1 MRRRSPAE
9 GEGVGAVGVRRRA
22 TVEPEVRS
30 DTIGG
35 LRMAHVWMAIAIVT
49 PLFVAFMSM
58 MPATD
63 LAYQI
68 RAGDIMW
75 RTHAV
80 LRTDVFT
87 FTVPG
92 ADWLNQQWG
101 AQLLL
106 GSTYRVGGW
115 NAIAFLYGAL
125 TTAAFAFLFF
135 ACRRRGASA
144 RASAILTV
152 AGFWVARENL
162 AMRPQLIA
170 VLLFTVTLW
179 LLAGRRT
186 HPRALWVIPVLMVVW
201 VNVHGSFVLVPVL
214 LALAW
219 LEDRKESAETAR
231 TILAVCGVS
240 LLATLVNPYGV
251 GVWVYAASIGSNQTI
266 SRMVTEW
273 APPTIRDYSGV
284 VFFMSALLVAGYLI
298 RRKEPLTW
306 PQLFWPAA
314 FFVLALPALRGVV
327 WWGLVF
333 PFVLAGLLTR
343 KADADEQR
351 GSPFMNAML
360 ITVIV
365 AAAVVVMPV
374 WRAPG
379 PTGAPS
385 YLGQAPAS
393 LVDAAEAS
401 LPPGSRLFVSQ
412 TYASWFELEL
422 PSMPVFVDSR
432 IELFPTSIWQAYLA
446 VGGAREGWQTTLDR
460 WNVDAVVINP
470 EQDGVLTSHIGDDPA
485 WRLAFEDESGSVFV
499 RA

>member
-1 MRRRSPAE
+1 
-9 GEGVGAVGVRRRA
+9 
-22 TVEPEVRS
+22 
-30 DTIGG
+30 
-35 LRMAHVWMAIAIVT
+35 MAHVWMAIAIVT
-49 PLFVAFMSM
+49 PLFVAFMSQ
-58 MPATD
+58 MPGAD

-106 GSTYRVGGW
+106 GSTYRLGGW
-115 NAIAFLYGAL
+115 NGIVLLYGAL
-125 TTAAFAFLFF
+125 TSVAFAFLFF

-144 RASAILTV
+144 RASALLTV

-179 LLAGRRT
+179 ILAGRRA
-186 HPRALWVIPVLMVVW
+186 HPRALWVIPALVLLW

-214 LALAW
+214 LGLAW
-219 LEDRKESAETAR
+219 IEDRKDAPATAR
-231 TILAVCGVS
+231 TVLAVCAAS
-240 LLATLVNPYGV
+240 LIASLANPFGP
-251 GVWVYAASIGSNQTI
+251 GVWVYAASIGTNPTI
-266 SRMVTEW
+266 SHLVTEW
-273 APPTIRDYSGV
+273 APPTIRGYSGI
-284 VFFMSALLVAGYLI
+284 VFFASALLVAGYLI
-298 RRKEPLTW
+298 RRKEPLSW
-306 PQLFWPAA
+306 PQLLWPAA

-333 PFVLAGLLTR
+333 PYVVAGLLKQ
-343 KADADEQR
+343 KAGADEER
-351 GSPFMNAML
+351 GSPLMNAL
-360 ITVIV
+360 LVTTIV
-365 AAAVVVMPV
+365 AAAVIVMPI
-374 WRAPG
+374 WRAPD
-379 PTGAPS
+379 PAGAPS

-393 LVDAAEAS
+393 LVDAAEAA

-432 IELFPTSIWQAYLA
+432 IELFPTSIWESYLEI
-446 VGGAREGWQTTLDR
+446 GGAREGWQTTLDR
-460 WNVDAVVINP
+460 WDVDAVVINP
-470 EQDGVLTSHIGDDPA
+470 DQDGVLTSHIRHDRM
-485 WRLAFEDESGSVFV
+485 WQLVFSDESGYLFV
-499 RA
+499 RV

>member
-1 MRRRSPAE
+1 
-9 GEGVGAVGVRRRA
+9 
-22 TVEPEVRS
+22 
-30 DTIGG
+30 
-35 LRMAHVWMAIAIVT
+35 MAHVWMAIAIVT
-49 PLFVAFMSM
+49 PLFVAFMSQM
-58 MPATD
+58 SAVD

-106 GSTYRVGGW
+106 GSTYRLGGW
-115 NAIAFLYGAL
+115 NGIVLLHGAL
-125 TTAAFAFLFF
+125 TSIAFAFLFF

-144 RASAILTV
+144 RASALLTV

-179 LLAGRRT
+179 ILAGRRA
-186 HPRALWVIPVLMVVW
+186 HPRALWIIPALVLVW

-214 LALAW
+214 LGLAW
-219 LEDRKESAETAR
+219 IEDRKGAPATAR
-231 TILAVCGVS
+231 TVLAVSAAS
-240 LLATLVNPYGV
+240 LIASLANPFGP
-251 GVWVYAASIGSNQTI
+251 GVWTYAASIGTNPTI
-266 SRMVTEW
+266 SRLVTEW
-273 APPTIRDYSGV
+273 APPTIRDYNGI
-284 VFFMSALLVAGYLI
+284 VFFASALSVAGYLI
-298 RRKEPLTW
+298 RRKEPLSW
-306 PQLFWPAA
+306 PQLLWPAA

-333 PFVLAGLLTR
+333 PYVVAGLLKQ
-343 KADADEQR
+343 KAGADEER
-351 GSPFMNAML
+351 GSQSMNAL
-360 ITVIV
+360 LVTTIV
-365 AAAVVVMPV
+365 AAAVIVMPI
-374 WRAPG
+374 WRAPD

-393 LVDAAEAS
+393 LVDAAEAG

-432 IELFPTSIWQAYLA
+432 IELFPTSTWESYLE
-446 VGGAREGWQTTLDR
+446 VGGAREGWQVTLDR
-460 WNVDAVVINP
+460 WDVDAVVINP
-470 EQDGVLTSHIGDDPA
+470 DQDGALTAHIRDDPE
-485 WRLAFEDESGSVFV
+485 WRLAFKDASGFLFV